1 MIICRQVTK
10 RYDKGA
16 PALHDVSFTLQQGAM
31 AFLTGHSGAGKS
43 TLLKLLTLMERP
55 TAGQIIVGDTELSS
69 LPYSK
74 IPQFRQ
80 GIGVVFQNHMLLHD
94 RTVFENVALPLYAA
108 GYVSKDIP
116 KRVHAALETVKLLE
130 KAQAYPSTLSGGEQ
144 QRVGIARA
152 VINRPSILFADEPT
166 GNLDY
171 ELGLSTIRM
180 FEKFNQ
186 VGVTVLIATHNT
198 ALIEATDHP
207 VIHLHQG
214 QLVHPPVGGY
224 REKDRA

>member
-1 MIICRQVTK
+1 MIVCKQVTK
-10 RYDKGA
+10 RYGRGV
-16 PALHDVSFTLQQGAM
+16 PALHDVSFTLHQGSM
-31 AFLTGHSGAGKS
+31 AFLTGHSGAGKT
-43 TLLKLLTLMERP
+43 TLLRLLTLMERP
-55 TAGQIIVGDTELSS
+55 SSGQIIVGDTELNT
-69 LPYSK
+69 LPYHK
-74 IPQFRQ
+74 IAAFRQ
-80 GIGVVFQNHMLLHD
+80 DIGVVFQNHMLLND
-94 RTVFENVALPLYAA
+94 RTVFENVALPLLAS
-108 GYVSKDIP
+108 GYTRKDIP

-130 KAQAYPSTLSGGEQ
+130 KAQAYPSSLSGGEQ

-171 ELGLSTIRM
+171 DLGLDVIRT

-214 QLVHPPVGGY
+214 RLTDSLGGAY
-224 REKDRA
+224 REKEFA